1 MRAKRPPLTTFATA
15 ALIVC
20 VFLGL
25 TAGTALAKKGKK
37 GGGTVN
43 ITQAVNA
50 PITDATP
57 GSGPNPT
64 NRAVTNFSANVGKKF
79 KGRRIRDVNATLQI
93 TGTSVPPSPSD
104 SDPVNDLGARL
115 TAPNGATVWIF
126 GTFSLSGNLIGPLTF
141 DDETSVVRMSSGTP
155 NGDPT
160 LVFSPY
166 LGRVQPNGPFTSGN
180 GSLQPLSV
188 MDDGPA
194 RGTWRL
200 TMIDYFPGNSNTL
213 VSWGITVQTGK
224 PYLPK

>member
-20 VFLGL
+20 AVLGP
-25 TAGTALAKKGKK
+25 TAGTALAKNGKK

-50 PITDATP
+50 PITDAVP
-57 GSGPNPT
+57 PNQ
-64 NRAVTNFSANVGKKF
+64 RRVTEFTANVGKKF
-79 KGRRIRDVNATLQI
+79 KGRRIRDVDATLQI
-93 TGTSVPPSPSD
+93 AGTNVPPPAFGDD
-104 SDPVNDLGARL
+104 SVNDLGARL

-126 GTFSLSGNLIGPLTF
+126 GTFALSGNLIGPLTF

-160 LVFSPY
+160 LLFSPY
-166 LGRVQPNGPFTSGN
+166 LGRVQPNGPFTSDN
-180 GSLQPLSV
+180 GSLQPLSI

-213 VSWGITVQTGK
+213 VSWGITVRTGK
-224 PYLPK
+224 PYLTK